1 MLELDEVQNPEPS
14 FEDSPMPGIDEVED
28 ELHAAAEIDAAERQA
43 AYERIE
49 ELEAELRRL
58 RADLVRR
65 QL

>member
-1 MLELDEVQNPEPS
+1 MS
-14 FEDSPMPGIDEVED
+14 GIDEVED
-28 ELHAAAEIDAAERQA
+28 ELYAAAEIDAAERQA